1 MKNINNL
8 IIFCRPNEDNG
19 QFHIFADVSG
29 ITRYLFSQK
38 FNPVL
43 YEILKPGI
51 TLGELRRLRHTN
63 YNLKR
68 SVYIERTDYAVRRI
82 IKAAE
87 RSAAV
92 PAA

>member
-29 ITRYLFSQK
+29 I
-38 FNPVL
+38 
-43 YEILKPGI
+43 LKPGI

-63 YNLKR
+63 YSLKR